1 MKQSGHSILG
11 VTAPR
16 ARPTVAG
23 GAWVALVVTLPAA
36 ALLLGAE
43 VLWRWLSGG

>member
-1 MKQSGHSILG
+1 MKRHADPILG

-23 GAWVALVVTLPAA
+23 ATWVAIAFTIPAA
-36 ALLLGAE
+36 GLLLAAE

>member
-1 MKQSGHSILG
+1 MKRPADPILG

-23 GAWVALVVTLPAA
+23 ATWVALAVTIPAA
-36 ALLLGAE
+36 GLLLAVE
-43 VLWRWLSGG
+43 VMWRWLSGG